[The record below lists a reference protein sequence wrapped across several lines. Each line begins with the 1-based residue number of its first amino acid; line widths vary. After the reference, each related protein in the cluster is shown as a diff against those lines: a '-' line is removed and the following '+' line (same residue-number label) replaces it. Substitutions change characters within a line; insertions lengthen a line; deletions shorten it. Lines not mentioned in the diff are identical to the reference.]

1 MVGSKFVGEGTH
13 NVNLTFAQ
21 DFSITFILPPEEEAG
36 LDRSS
41 YSESAY
47 N

>member
-1 MVGSKFVGEGTH
+1 MDGSKFVGEGTH

-21 DFSITFILPPEEEAG
+21 DFSITFILPPEEKAVT
-36 LDRSS
+36 LKVHTI
-41 YSESAY
+41 